1 MISPELLRRLPFF
14 APFSEIHLKAIAMIS
29 EEDTVEQ
36 GVVLLDECGTAD
48 RLYFLLE
55 GSVELFYTAKSEKS
69 GAADK
74 EYSMGDINPG
84 EVFSIS
90 ALIEPYVLSANART
104 TQPSRIIKI
113 DAPAL
118 RQMFVE
124 DSSMGFLAM
133 SQISKAL
140 MERLAYTRIQLAAAW
155 A

>member
-1 MISPELLRRLPFF
+1 MISPEVFRRFPFF

-36 GVVLLDECGTAD
+36 GAVLFEECGTAD
-48 RLYFLLE
+48 TLYFLLE
-55 GSVELFYTAKSEKS
+55 GSVELFYTARSETP
-69 GAADK
+69 GHTDK
-74 EYSMGDINPG
+74 ELSVGDINPG

-90 ALIEPYVLSANART
+90 SLIEPYVLSASARAA
-104 TQPSRIIKI
+104 QPSRIIKI
-113 DAPAL
+113 DAPTL
-118 RQMFVE
+118 RQMFKE
-124 DSSMGFLAM
+124 DCTMGFLGM